1 MPTTLHLWK
10 SYVVPAALGGFLSP
24 AGIQSPI
31 SAVGRRGGVSGRG
44 WAKKRRRSHERG
56 RRRRGHGT
64 LVAVLPGLPAGRAT
78 PGRPPPAESVAEGG
92 SPGFHG
98 SRLSSV
104 GFSFRHE
111 QSVNHP
117 AAVGVTRAAFSWR
130 DSEGAPQ
137 PRAQGGRGRGPAWA
151 HRGAGAP
158 VPGTRS
164 LPAPAPRLSPFALRP
179 ALLPGL
185 TCRAEQTVTAL
196 RPSSTT
202 APTRPSPPPPRRTRF
217 VQPVLPST
225 PQTQPGPGDR
235 KATAKGVDAWTDD
248 GSGPATLGPAQDGAA
263 PGHMERRRRGSEG
276 TVSPPSPH
284 GGRACLLLKH
294 SCLRSRTGRR
304 PWLGCVPVSARG
316 GPCVGS
322 LELLPQVLSLE
333 RQNTQNWLTQ
343 GGVVVRE

>member
-1 MPTTLHLWK
+1 MGEETEEKPRERPSKTRPRHAGRRAPG
-10 SYVVPAALGGFLSP
+10 PAGGTGHGGPATACSERDRGRLARLPRKPPQLGGVFLPPRTERQPPCSCRCDASRLQLAGLRGCTP
-24 AGIQSPI
+24 ASRTGREGPGPRVGPSGGWGA
-31 SAVGRRGGVSGRG
+31 SARDPEPSG
-44 WAKKRRRSHERG
+44 
-56 RRRRGHGT
+56 T
-64 LVAVLPGLPAGRAT
+64 RASAQ
-78 PGRPPPAESVAEGG
+78 PLCAPPA
-92 SPGFHG
+92 
-98 SRLSSV
+98 
-104 GFSFRHE
+104 
-111 QSVNHP
+111 QP
-117 AAVGVTRAAFSWR
+117 A
-130 DSEGAPQ
+130 
-137 PRAQGGRGRGPAWA
+137 
-151 HRGAGAP
+151 
-158 VPGTRS
+158 
-164 LPAPAPRLSPFALRP
+164 RP
-179 ALLPGL
+179 ALLPGP

-217 VQPVLPST
+217 VQPVLPPT

-263 PGHMERRRRGSEG
+263 PGHTERRRRGSEG

-284 GGRACLLLKH
+284 GGRACLLLKQ

-304 PWLGCVPVSARG
+304 PWLGCVPVSAHG

>member
-31 SAVGRRGGVSGRG
+31 SAVGRRGGVSGG
-44 WAKKRRRSHERG
+44 WAKKRRRRSHERG

-78 PGRPPPAESVAEGG
+78 AGRPPPAESMTEGG

-98 SRLSSV
+98 SRLTSV

-137 PRAQGGRGRGPAWA
+137 PRGQGGRGRGPAWA

-164 LPAPAPRLSPFALRP
+164 LPAPAPRRGLGSAPLRSARP
-179 ALLPGL
+179 A
-185 TCRAEQTVTAL
+185 
-196 RPSSTT
+196 RP
-202 APTRPSPPPPRRTRF
+202 PSPPARAH
-217 VQPVLPST
+217 VLSRADRHGPEAILHDRAHPSLAACPQEDQVCPARVT
-225 PQTQPGPGDR
+225 PN
-235 KATAKGVDAWTDD
+235 TANTA
-248 GSGPATLGPAQDGAA
+248 GA
-263 PGHMERRRRGSEG
+263 RGQESDSQRG
-276 TVSPPSPH
+276 
-284 GGRACLLLKH
+284 
-294 SCLRSRTGRR
+294 
-304 PWLGCVPVSARG
+304 GCVDG
-316 GPCVGS
+316 
-322 LELLPQVLSLE
+322 
-333 RQNTQNWLTQ
+333 
-343 GGVVVRE
+343 